1 MTQLVK
7 NPTAAHRNGTVV
19 SVISPSDA
27 GRWIV
32 SLIDSNSGIFI
43 LCGGHGRESAVD
55 AVAYAPN
62 VPGMA
67 SKPIRTIQWPDM
79 GGIDA
84 AVLAI
89 WLTRNYRSSNL
100 LDSLVIDR
108 EAAHKDL
115 AAILHNDAPCELSN
129 KTLKCVNHPIAVV
142 TE

>member
-7 NPTAAHRNGTVV
+7 NPTAAHPNGTVV
-19 SVISPSDA
+19 SVISPSEA

-43 LCGGHGRESAVD
+43 LLGGHGRESAVD
-55 AVAYAPN
+55 ALAYAPL
-62 VPGMA
+62 VPDSA
-67 SKPIRTIQWPDM
+67 PIRTIQWSEM
-79 GGIDA
+79 SGLDA

-108 EAAHKDL
+108 ESAHKDL
-115 AAILHNDAPCELSN
+115 QAILSDEGAACELSN
-129 KTLKCVNHPIAVV
+129 KTLKCVNHPVAVV